1 MAHSTDKDVPLNLLK
16 IVRKAKGVTMTQ
28 AQDPSKVTKETA
40 SFSELKEILKTWM
53 MQHSGFSGNKELTS
67 FLQEADREL
76 RACYRDWLSVAGT
89 EVSLL
94 SGL

>member
-40 SFSELKEILKTWM
+40 SFSEFKEILKTWM

-67 FLQEADREL
+67 FLQGAKRGRNGSESTVWAVRT
-76 RACYRDWLSVAGT
+76 RRITAPSA
-89 EVSLL
+89 
-94 SGL
+94 